1 MREGSISLIRM
12 LGSYFQVGNNAP
24 NLIVYMKKRES
35 SSYVQIQ
42 HRVMSLE
49 VQENADQFA
58 STFSITFANEYGQ
71 MAPDNW
77 YGKFSSIQEWFY
89 NSEVTN
95 TNQLYPQT
103 EFKVSIG
110 YGEEALPYI
119 HGFVSD
125 VKVNAESGTIS
136 VTCTTSYKKVLQK
149 SVIPTPGSDE
159 IVAPTGNVYDVVK
172 FFLEKAGVTLHGS
185 RVNIPG
191 TNESWIVEGATGKR
205 FQKWDEIVRDIIDT
219 TFHYIKH
226 EPDGSC
232 TFMKMPDYAVNEPAK
247 FSFREG
253 ENLVSLDMQ
262 LTDQD
267 ISNSIVVKCGDYA
280 NGFLNSFLLKNVSQG
295 DLREEMIEV
304 PWATTFFARR
314 AVAAAYHLKAIQ
326 KFRTLTVAVIGDPR
340 IQLFDV
346 VSVYNRDSGQQWN
359 YFVKGINTMISA
371 DDGFYQTLDLSV
383 NYGYEP
389 APYTDITGITVNVD
403 TLRLKLW
410 DWDVEDGDL
419 LNIYCDDKLIEENY
433 FIRNNPTY
441 VDIPL
446 EYGVNTIVFEAVRNP
461 KGILT
466 GRLQVL
472 DTQNNILFDYGSLP
486 DLSFPRVNQNKDHYY
501 IQRPAKTW
509 SVTRVN

>member
-1 MREGSISLIRM
+1 M
-12 LGSYFQVGNNAP
+12 
-24 NLIVYMKKRES
+24 
-35 SSYVQIQ
+35 
-42 HRVMSLE
+42 
-49 VQENADQFA
+49 
-58 STFSITFANEYGQ
+58 
-71 MAPDNW
+71 
-77 YGKFSSIQEWFY
+77 
-89 NSEVTN
+89 
-95 TNQLYPQT
+95 
-103 EFKVSIG
+103 
-110 YGEEALPYI
+110 
-119 HGFVSD
+119 
-125 VKVNAESGTIS
+125 
-136 VTCTTSYKKVLQK
+136 
-149 SVIPTPGSDE
+149 
-159 IVAPTGNVYDVVK
+159 YDVVK

-191 TNESWIVEGATGKR
+191 TNQSWIIEGATGKR

-232 TFMKMPDYAVNEPAK
+232 TFMKMPDYAINEPAK

-253 ENLVSLDMQ
+253 ENLISLDMQ

-419 LNIYCDDKLIEENY
+419 LNIYCNDKLIEENY

-446 EYGVNTIVFEAVRNP
+446 EYGVNIIVFEAVRNP

>member
-1 MREGSISLIRM
+1 MRESSINLIRA
-12 LGSYFQVGNNAP
+12 LGDYLQVANNAP
-24 NLIVYMKKRES
+24 TLVVHMKKRDS
-35 SSYVQIQ
+35 STYVQVQ
-42 HRVMSLE
+42 HHVTGLE

-58 STFSITFANEYGQ
+58 STFTITFANEYGQ

-77 YGKFSSIQEWFY
+77 FGKFSSIQEWFY
-89 NSEVTN
+89 NGEVAN
-95 TNQLYPQT
+95 RNQLYPQT
-103 EFKVSIG
+103 EFKVAIG
-110 YGEEALPYI
+110 YGEEVLPYI

-136 VTCTTSYKKVLQK
+136 VTCTTSYKKLLQK

-172 FFLEKAGVTLHGS
+172 FFFQKAGVVLHGS
-185 RVNIPG
+185 PVNIPG
-191 TNESWIVEGATGKR
+191 TNQSWLVEGATGKR

-232 TFMKMPDYAVNEPAK
+232 TFMKMPDYAINEPSK
-247 FSFREG
+247 FNFTEG

-326 KFRTLTVAVIGDPR
+326 KFRTLTVAVVGDPR

-346 VSVYNRDSGQQWN
+346 ISVYNRDSGQQWN

-371 DDGFYQTLDLSV
+371 DDGFYQTLDLTV

-389 APYTDITGITVNVD
+389 TPYTDISGITVNVD

-410 DWDVEDGDL
+410 DYDYEDGDVI
-419 LNIYCDDKLIEENY
+419 NIYANDRLIEENY
-433 FIRNNPTY
+433 LIRNNPTY

-446 EYGVNTIVFEAVRNP
+446 EYGVNVVVFEAVRNP
-461 KGILT
+461 LRWLT
-466 GRLQVL
+466 GRMQVL
-472 DTQNNILFDYGSLP
+472 DTQNNILFDYGAIP
-486 DLSFPRVNQNKDHYY
+486 DLTFDRKNIGPDGYY

>member
-1 MREGSISLIRM
+1 
-12 LGSYFQVGNNAP
+12 
-24 NLIVYMKKRES
+24 
-35 SSYVQIQ
+35 
-42 HRVMSLE
+42 
-49 VQENADQFA
+49 
-58 STFSITFANEYGQ
+58 
-71 MAPDNW
+71 
-77 YGKFSSIQEWFY
+77 
-89 NSEVTN
+89 
-95 TNQLYPQT
+95 
-103 EFKVSIG
+103 
-110 YGEEALPYI
+110 
-119 HGFVSD
+119 
-125 VKVNAESGTIS
+125 
-136 VTCTTSYKKVLQK
+136 
-149 SVIPTPGSDE
+149 
-159 IVAPTGNVYDVVK
+159 
-172 FFLEKAGVTLHGS
+172 
-185 RVNIPG
+185 
-191 TNESWIVEGATGKR
+191 
-205 FQKWDEIVRDIIDT
+205 RDIIDT

-232 TFMKMPDYAVNEPAK
+232 TFMKMPDYEINELAK

-253 ENLVSLDMQ
+253 ENLISLDMQ

-267 ISNSIVVKCGDYA
+267 ISNSIVIKCGDYA
-280 NGFLNSFLLKNVSQG
+280 NGFVNSFLLKNVSLG

-326 KFRTLTVAVIGDPR
+326 KFRTLTVAVIGNPR

-346 VSVYNRDSGQQWN
+346 VSIYNRDSGQQWN

-389 APYTDITGITVNVD
+389 TPYTDITGITVNVD

-410 DWDVEDGDL
+410 DWDYEDGDL
-419 LNIYCDDKLIEENY
+419 LNIYCNNKLIVENY

-446 EYGVNTIVFEAVRNP
+446 EYGVNIIIFEAVRTP
-461 KGILT
+461 LGILT

-486 DLSFPRVNQNKDHYY
+486 DLTFDETDLNADRYY
-501 IQRPAKTW
+501 IKRPAKTW
-509 SVTRVN
+509 PVTRVN